1 MPPRLPPHLT
11 FAAVLLLAG
20 ALAPG
25 GEPPSSS
32 SSSAPATPWPH
43 GAPPSSAEID
53 RLLED
58 ANSLE
63 ERERFEEFLAA
74 AEIHEDSDHLAI
86 TQEDVDA
93 DLYDKAILF
102 QFGDEFFSHEFTRPN
117 GYGDSSF
124 TTLKRVHTGVR
135 GGLDSFSC
143 AGCHSLGGPDGAG
156 SPTQNAMIQ
165 GDGDHAGSALVRNAP
180 ALLGLG
186 MVQAIGAEMSNELQF
201 QRLTAL
207 EKAKTTG
214 QPVTLDLV
222 TKGIS
227 FGTLVVYP
235 SADVDYAK
243 LDGVDFDLV
252 IKPFGRK
259 GTTSRLRRFVE
270 DAARVHFGVQS
281 HVLALGYQKTLDVAH
296 LGPGPDWWDPDN
308 DGKQRELEE
317 GILTT
322 VASYLAMLEVPV
334 VLPPADPGLRDRW
347 ASGSALFDTVG
358 CPSCHVRQIP
368 LLYTTWHETSDTT
381 GGDVVI
387 NLFADGEQPRGT
399 NLVEVFS
406 DFKRHDLGPGLA
418 DPHDDEEHK
427 LLRSVFLTRPLWG
440 MAETPPYLH
449 DGRAAT
455 IPAAILAHG
464 GEAQPQRDAF
474 AALSPDEQADLHVF
488 LLSLTREPKV
498 RVAR

>member
-1 MPPRLPPHLT
+1 VLRRLPARFSLL
-11 FAAVLLLAG
+11 LLLAG

-25 GEPPSSS
+25 GEAPT
-32 SSSAPATPWPH
+32 SAPIPTPWPH
-43 GAPPSSAEID
+43 GAPPSSAELD

-58 ANSLE
+58 ANGIE

-74 AEIHEDSDHLAI
+74 SEINEDSDHLPI

-93 DLYDKAILF
+93 NVYNKALLF
-102 QFGDEFFSHEFTRPN
+102 QFGDEFFSHEFTRTN

-124 TTLKRVHTGVR
+124 KTLKRVHAGVR
-135 GGLDSFSC
+135 GGLDTFSC

-165 GDGDHAGSALVRNAP
+165 GDGEHAGSALVRNAP

-186 MVQAIGAEMSNELQF
+186 MVQALGAEMSHDLQF
-201 QRLTAL
+201 QRQTAL
-207 EKAKTTG
+207 DQAKSTG

-222 TKGIS
+222 SKGIS
-227 FGTLVVYP
+227 FGALVVEP
-235 SADVDYAK
+235 DANIDYSG

-259 GTTSRLRRFVE
+259 GTISRLRRFVE
-270 DAARVHFGVQS
+270 DAARLHFGEQS
-281 HVLALGYQKTLDVAH
+281 HVLALGYKDKPDVPH
-296 LGPGPDWWDPDN
+296 LGPGPNWYDPDN
-308 DGKQRELEE
+308 DGHQRELEE

-347 ASGSALFDTVG
+347 ANGSALFDTVG
-358 CPSCHVRQIP
+358 CSGCHVRQMP
-368 LLYTTWHETSDTT
+368 LLYTSWHETSDTT
-381 GGDVVI
+381 KGEVVI
-387 NLFADGEQPRGT
+387 NLFADGDQPRGT

-406 DFKRHDLGPGLA
+406 DFKRHDMGPGLA
-418 DPHDDEEHK
+418 DPHDEEHK
-427 LLRSVFLTRPLWG
+427 LPRSVFLTRPLWG
-440 MAETPPYLH
+440 LAETPPYLH

-455 IPAAILAHG
+455 IPDAILAHG
-464 GEAQPQRDAF
+464 GDAQPQRDAF
-474 AALSPDEQADLHVF
+474 AALSPDDQADLHVF

-498 RVAR
+498 RVGR

>member
-1 MPPRLPPHLT
+1 MLRRFPPRL
-11 FAAVLLLAG
+11 AAVLLLAG

-32 SSSAPATPWPH
+32 SPSPSPATPWPH
-43 GAPPSSAEID
+43 GAPPSSAELD

-58 ANSLE
+58 ANSIE

-74 AEIHEDSDHLAI
+74 SEINEDSDHLPI

-93 DLYDKAILF
+93 KVYDKHLLF
-102 QFGDEFFSHEFTRPN
+102 QFGDEFFSHEFTHAN

-124 TTLKRVHTGVR
+124 TTLKRVHAGVR
-135 GGLDSFSC
+135 GGLDTFSC

-165 GDGDHAGSALVRNAP
+165 GDGDHAETALVRNAP

-186 MVQAIGAEMSNELQF
+186 MVQALGAEMSQDLQF
-201 QRLTAL
+201 QRQTAI
-207 EKAKTTG
+207 EKAKSTG
-214 QPVTLDLV
+214 QPVTLDLA
-222 TKGIS
+222 TKSIS
-227 FGTLVVYP
+227 FGTLVVQP
-235 SADVDYAK
+235 SADIDYSQ
-243 LDGVDFDLV
+243 LQGVDFDLV

-259 GTTSRLRRFVE
+259 GTISRLRRFVE

-281 HVLALGYQKTLDVAH
+281 HVLALGYQKKPDVPH
-296 LGPGPDWWDPDN
+296 LGPGPDWFDPDN

-334 VLPPADPGLRDRW
+334 VLPPFDPGLRDRW
-347 ASGSALFDTVG
+347 ASGSALFDSVG
-358 CPSCHVRQIP
+358 CSSCHVRQIP

-381 GGDVVI
+381 PGVVAIDLFVDGD
-387 NLFADGEQPRGT
+387 QPRGT
-399 NLVEVFS
+399 NLIEIFS
-406 DFKRHDLGPGLA
+406 DLKRHDLGPGLA
-418 DPHDDEEHK
+418 DPHDDEHK
-427 LLRSVFLTRPLWG
+427 LPRSVFITRPLWG
-440 MAETPPYLH
+440 LAETAPYLH

-464 GEAQPQRDAF
+464 GDAQPQRDAF
-474 AALSPDEQADLHVF
+474 AALSADDQADLHVF

-498 RVAR
+498 RIAR

>member
-1 MPPRLPPHLT
+1 MPRLAPRL
-11 FAAVLLLAG
+11 AAVLLLAG

-25 GEPPSSS
+25 GEAPS
-32 SSSAPATPWPH
+32 PASLPTPWPH
-43 GAPPSSAEID
+43 GAPPSSAALD

-58 ANSLE
+58 ANTIE

-74 AEIHEDSDHLAI
+74 SEINEDSDHLPI

-93 DLYDKAILF
+93 DVYDKKLLF
-102 QFGDEFFSHEFTRPN
+102 QLGDEFFSHEFTRTN

-135 GGLDSFSC
+135 GGLDTFSC

-165 GDGDHAGSALVRNAP
+165 GDGDHAGTALVRNAP

-186 MVQAIGAEMSNELQF
+186 MIQALAAEMSRELQF
-201 QRLTAL
+201 QRQTAL
-207 EKAKTTG
+207 DKAKTTG
-214 QPVTLDLV
+214 QPITVDLV

-227 FGTLVVYP
+227 FGTLVVQP
-235 SADVDYAK
+235 GADIDYSQ
-243 LDGVDFDLV
+243 LEGVDFDLV

-259 GTTSRLRRFVE
+259 GTISRLRRFVE
-270 DAARVHFGVQS
+270 DAARLHFGVQS
-281 HVLALGYQKTLDVAH
+281 HVLALGYQQKPDVPH
-296 LGPGPDWWDPDN
+296 LGPGPSWYDPDN

-334 VLPPADPGLRDRW
+334 VLPPFDPGLRDRW
-347 ASGSALFDTVG
+347 ASGSALFDSVG
-358 CPSCHVRQIP
+358 CSSCHVRQIP

-381 GGDVVI
+381 AGEVVLHLFTDGD
-387 NLFADGEQPRGT
+387 QPRGT

-418 DPHDDEEHK
+418 DPHEEEHK
-427 LLRSVFLTRPLWG
+427 LPRSVFLTRPLWG
-440 MAETPPYLH
+440 LAETAPYLH

-455 IPAAILAHG
+455 IPEAILAHG
-464 GEAQPQRDAF
+464 GDAQPQRDAF
-474 AALSPDEQADLHVF
+474 AALSPDDQADLHVF

-498 RVAR
+498 RVGR